1 MCHFAGPQW
10 MSKKHAEGIQQHLRH
25 LEAQIGQLSA
35 ADTHQQFR
43 SLNVTEPGSRS
54 IRETSSEPIFPGT
67 VQVNQ
72 DGTRYVDPTH
82 WQAVLNQ
89 VTFSKIQWS
98 PLETTR

>member
-1 MCHFAGPQW
+1 MCQFGGPQW

-35 ADTHQQFR
+35 ADTQQQFR
-43 SLNVTEPGSRS
+43 SLNVTEPESRS
-54 IRETSSEPIFPGT
+54 IQETSSEPIFPGT

-89 VTFSKIQWS
+89 VAFSEIK
-98 PLETTR
+98 